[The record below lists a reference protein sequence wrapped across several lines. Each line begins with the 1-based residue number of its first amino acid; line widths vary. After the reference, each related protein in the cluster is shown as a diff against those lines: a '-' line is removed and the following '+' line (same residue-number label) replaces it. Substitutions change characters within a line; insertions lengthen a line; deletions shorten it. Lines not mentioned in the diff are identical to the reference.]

1 MPWSYTVTTGA
12 NKRKD
17 GTYGKRYKCLRRR
30 WVSFIRGPNKKALEK
45 QAIYSR
51 RFGFLDLY
59 SGNEQDGLI
68 CPSGYNIRQCFGVM
82 QKLWFGYHKARQ
94 RENLEQMTKYAI
106 AIQGV
111 QEDMGI
117 KTTSFPH
124 LGLYGDQFILHNKKD
139 ERVVFEDHSALKA
152 QQDEYDKWAA
162 ERAENAKKIQQELQ
176 RPEEAKQ
183 EELET
188 FADDVG
194 PGMLGGPDEEEEKV
208 PLEEVLEP
216 DEEEGEEIITITD
229 DIPFLSGNRNQ
240 SQNQKRRATS

>member
-45 QAIYSR
+45 QAIYST

-59 SGNEQDGLI
+59 SSKEQVGLI
-68 CPSGYNIRQCFGVM
+68 CPSGYSVRQCFGVM
-82 QKLWFGYHKARQ
+82 QKLWFGYHKARLQ
-94 RENLEQMTKYAI
+94 GEKLEEMIKYAK
-106 AIQGV
+106 AIQNV
-111 QEDMGI
+111 QKDMGI

-152 QQDEYDKWAA
+152 QQEEYEQWES

-176 RPEEAKQ
+176 KPEKEKQ
-183 EELET
+183 EELES

-194 PGMLGGPDEEEEKV
+194 PGMLGGPDEEEEEKEV
-208 PLEEVLEP
+208 PDQLEP
-216 DEEEGEEIITITD
+216 DEEEEEEEVVMTD
-229 DIPFLSGNRNQ
+229 DVPFMSFKGNNEVV
-240 SQNQKRRATS
+240 